1 MGFKVRLMNFG
12 TRLHSALG
20 KVSRKLYFFFVEL
33 HSSVWAPYLI
43 IAGFFIVA
51 ISSRL
56 LFNGM
61 VFRFD
66 YGLYQPDG
74 IHYSIRTF
82 MLLGD
87 SDFAAASK
95 VSNWYLD
102 HGTKVKILDPIDF
115 IPQNNP
121 AWPVIAPRVLYPVLS
136 APFVY
141 LFGMQGMLVVPALS
155 LLLTMFA
162 VYYYAKKV
170 KAPWVGFAIAVF
182 ISTSP
187 TILRWVV
194 SNCTDGLLMGIFAVA
209 MVLLLQPV
217 YSNFYSISLALTVAF
232 SCLTRFC
239 LPIWLILA
247 ALLFKT
253 NKRNS
258 ILIAATAILFT
269 APTFTYRSES
279 GKIPASDNFS
289 SLEQVAMF
297 PITFLKILFIEFAQL
312 AALDRLL
319 FIILVCAMLISIVN
333 YSAMSSLFFAGVF
346 LGVFTLGTINGV
358 MGVNFRYQLPLIP
371 FAAASI
377 AAFAS
382 SILQK
387 STSRD

>member
-1 MGFKVRLMNFG
+1 MLMEPNLLTFL
-12 TRLHSALG
+12 TRLRETVG
-20 KVSRKLYFFFVEL
+20 KIPRRLYFILGGL
-33 HSSVWAPYLI
+33 HNSFWAPYLI
-43 IAGFFIVA
+43 ILGFFCVA
-51 ISSRL
+51 IASRL

-95 VSNWYLD
+95 VSSWYLE
-102 HGTKVKILDPIDF
+102 HGTKVKIVNPIDF
-115 IPQNNP
+115 IPENNA
-121 AWPVIAPRVLYPVLS
+121 AWPVIAPRVLYPFLS

-141 LFGMQGMLVVPALS
+141 LLGMPGMLVIPSLS

-162 VYYYAKKV
+162 VYYYAKKMN
-170 KAPWVGFAIAVF
+170 APWIGLTISLF
-182 ISTSP
+182 ISFSP

-194 SNCTDGLLMGIFAVA
+194 SNCTDSLLMGIFSIA
-209 MVLLLQPV
+209 MAILLRAQNSKV
-217 YSNFYSISLALTVAF
+217 YLISLGVTVAL

-239 LPIWLILA
+239 IPIWLIIA
-247 ALLFKT
+247 ALMFKS
-253 NKRNS
+253 NRKLS
-258 ILIAATAILFT
+258 ILVVATAVVFT
-269 APTFTYRSES
+269 APTFAYKSES

-289 SLEQVAMF
+289 SIQEISMF
-297 PITFLKILFIEFAQL
+297 PLTFLKILFIELAQL

-319 FIILVCAMLISIVN
+319 LTLVLCAILISIIN
-333 YSAMSSLFFAGVF
+333 FRALSSQLFMGVF
-346 LGVFTLGTINGV
+346 IGVFTLGAINGV

-377 AAFAS
+377 ITFAASVKEKRSA
-382 SILQK
+382 
-387 STSRD
+387 DG